1 MNFENIKKDFP
12 ILSQKVNGHSLVYL
26 DNAATSQKPSAV
38 IDSISNYYK
47 TTNANVHRGIH
58 TLSEQSTDQYEN
70 TRNKVAK
77 FINAKSPNEV
87 IFTKSTTESL
97 NFLANSLSKN
107 LKSGDEILLT
117 EMEHHSNIVP
127 WQFIA
132 EEKGL
137 VIKYIEVNQ
146 DGTLNLTNLENLISK
161 KTKILSLTHIS
172 NVIGQINPV
181 EKIIKRAKLANLD
194 IITIVDVAQS
204 VPHMPVNVQKL
215 HADFVAFSVHKMLGP
230 TGVGV
235 LWGKMELLEKLHP
248 FLGGGS
254 MIASVTKEK
263 TLFAEIP
270 QRFEAGT
277 PNIAGVVGFGTTI
290 DYLQKIGMDNIYNHE
305 VQLTKYAISKLKQLN
320 FIEIVGNRE
329 KVGIISFNVKGVHS
343 HDVSAVLDNY
353 GIAVRSGHHCTN
365 ILHNKLKLNSTVR
378 ISFCLYN
385 TKEEIDLLIQ
395 VLQRVKE
402 VFK

>member
-181 EKIIKRAKLANLD
+181 EKIIKRTKLANLD